1 MRYLLSLCFMLF
13 LMHSAAAQQESSVFF
28 EPTGNGLVRFY
39 YDDNYYLVDK
49 NCTFKAFERLA
60 SFDVKSSQFDG
71 RFTDYNTRG
80 NIVMEGAYEN
90 GKKEG
95 IFQAYHPN
103 GALKWETHFVND
115 RPKGRWAYYYPDGR
129 PMLTVLFDSTSARI
143 ITFTDQRGRQRVK
156 DGNGM
161 YEFKVP
167 FQGYNP
173 YGYPFLKHRGRLKD
187 GLPHGYWQVF
197 FQTEGNQSEL
207 IAEEQYQNGLLEEG
221 MDLIQQI
228 PYKAARY
235 SIVPVEG
242 FIRAESLIS
251 KPCSYDDFVGFTVYL
266 SGYLTRAFSDVSV
279 PELEEESFQ
288 FKVKVNKDGV
298 PSQLALTDEVS
309 PEINEAF
316 LTVLRSIDHFVPS
329 VAGDQLIDDELTI
342 SGVLTPDGN
351 GQFEFHS
358 ISIERKNGS

>member
-1 MRYLLSLCFMLF
+1 MRYLLALYYIL
-13 LMHSAAAQQESSVFF
+13 LLIHPAAAQQDSSVFF
-28 EPTGNGLVRFY
+28 ESAGDGLVRFY

-49 NCTFKAFERLA
+49 NCEFKAFERLA
-60 SFDVKSSQFDG
+60 AFDVKSSQLDG
-71 RFTDYNTRG
+71 RFTDFNTTG

-95 IFQAYHPN
+95 IFHAYHQN
-103 GALKWETHFVND
+103 GTLKWETRFVND
-115 RPKGRWAYYYPDGR
+115 RPEGPWAYYYPDGR
-129 PMLTVLFDSTSARI
+129 PMLTVLFDSTSAKI
-143 ITFTDQRGRQRVK
+143 ISFTDQRGRQRVK

-161 YEFKVP
+161 YDFKVP

-173 YGYPFLKHRGRLKD
+173 YGYPFVKHRGRLKD
-187 GLPHGYWQVF
+187 GLPNGYWQVF

-207 IAEEQYQNGLLEEG
+207 IAEEQYKNGLLEEA
-221 MDLIQQI
+221 MDLIQQT

-235 SIVPVEG
+235 SIIPVEG

-266 SGYLTRAFSDVSV
+266 SGYLTSAFSDVSL
-279 PELEEESFQ
+279 PDLQEESFQ
-288 FKVKVNKDGV
+288 FKVKVDKNGT
-298 PSQLALTDEVS
+298 PSQLEVTDGVS
-309 PEINEAF
+309 PEINDAF

-329 VAGDQLIDDELTI
+329 VADDELIDDELTI
-342 SGVLTPDGN
+342 NGVLTPDLN

-358 ISIERKNGS
+358 IAIDRKNES